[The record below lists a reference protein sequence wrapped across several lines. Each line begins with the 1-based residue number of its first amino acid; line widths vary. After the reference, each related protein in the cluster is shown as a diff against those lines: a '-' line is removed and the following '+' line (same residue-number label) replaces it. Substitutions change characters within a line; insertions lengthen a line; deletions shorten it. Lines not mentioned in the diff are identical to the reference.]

1 MKLSELESMKL
12 LPRFAEGYEFA
23 CNALDEWMKQ
33 RVSFKDAL
41 ESPWTLEGIA
51 ALSEDD
57 LQAAYKIYSTAD
69 YYPDLPR
76 ADRNRFLFEQIV
88 NIRKLGTID
97 AVKALMRYIYPGM
110 SVTIDDTIAFDDNGN
125 VIDSS
130 LLHCYDLH
138 INLDLTQLPDYV
150 MGRVA
155 DNVRRFMR
163 ATAALHSIAY
173 AAGVEIQINPAPI
186 NDEHAIMTAVTD
198 ACKGD
203 VDAWGL
209 YGFTPIEY
217 EDGTSGS
224 GILIMRAIRMS
235 HTELSNWTLQDAK
248 RFADLVSVQD
258 AAATSSVVQR
268 TSDIL
273 FPHDVIKQIVGA
285 MYNVDADGTEVFRR
299 VRDGQFGIYK
309 NAPNITQIE
318 HLYRSDFAVHPTIL
332 FVLIHP
338 SRTPYNAGAYTFTQA
353 GRSDAPILWK
363 IDERVAYKGVDF
375 PNGVIFGIKQ
385 SSASLAFGEACKDM
399 IVNYVSDGFL
409 RCQTTNTL
417 YANVQYFAFAY
428 YTEDA
433 NAVEVPIRR
442 ISDDAQFRAYTTPDN
457 YYFILDEN
465 YETNTWIPESE
476 LQPHGYYI

>member
-23 CNALDEWMKQ
+23 CKAFDDWMKQ

-51 ALSEDD
+51 ALSEDG
-57 LQAAYKIYSTAD
+57 LQEAYKIYSTAD

-88 NIRKLGTID
+88 NIRKLGTIE

-110 SVTIDDTIAFDDNGN
+110 SVAVDDTIAFDDNGN
-125 VIDSS
+125 VVDSS

-173 AAGVEIQINPAPI
+173 KAGVEIPVHPAPI
-186 NDEHAIMTAVTD
+186 NDEHAIMSEVVES
-198 ACKGD
+198 CKGD

-209 YGFTPIEY
+209 YGFTPIRY
-217 EDGTSGS
+217 EDGTSTGS
-224 GILIMRAIRMS
+224 VAIIRAIRMS
-235 HTELSNWTLQDAK
+235 GTAISNWTLQESK

-309 NAPNITQIE
+309 SAPNITQIE

-332 FVLIHP
+332 FVLVHP

-385 SSASLAFGEACKDM
+385 SGMTLAFGDACKDM
-399 IVNYVSDGFL
+399 IVDYVSDGFL

-417 YANVQYFAFAY
+417 YANVQYFVFAY
-428 YTEDA
+428 YTEEA
-433 NAVEVPIRR
+433 NAVEVPIWR

-465 YETNTWIPESE
+465 YETNTWIPEAD
-476 LQPHGYYI
+476 LAQYGYYI

>member
-23 CNALDEWMKQ
+23 CDALDEWMAR

-88 NIRKLGTID
+88 NIRKLGTIE

-110 SVTIDDTIAFDDNGN
+110 SVIIDDTIAFDENGN
-125 VIDSS
+125 VIDST
-130 LLHCYDLH
+130 LLHCYDVH

-163 ATAALHSIAY
+163 ATAALHSISY
-173 AAGVEIQINPAPI
+173 EAGVEIPIHPAPI

-209 YGFTPIEY
+209 YGYYPIGT
-217 EDGTSGS
+217 DDGASGTSLTIAYNIKHMVSDQIPWNTNMAVKFG
-224 GILIMRAIRMS
+224 RALER
-235 HTELSNWTLQDAK
+235 
-248 RFADLVSVQD
+248 VD
-258 AAATSSVVQR
+258 AAATSAVIGSNISV
-268 TSDIL
+268 L
-273 FPHDVIKQIVGA
+273 FTKEEAKKIVGIL
-285 MYNVDADGTEVFRR
+285 YNSPAKPESTLKI
-299 VRDGQFGIYK
+299 RDGQYGIYK
-309 NAPNITQIE
+309 SAPNITQIE

-332 FVLIHP
+332 FVLVHP
-338 SRTPYNAGAYTFTQA
+338 SNTPYNAGAFTFTSTA
-353 GRSDAPILWK
+353 NAPILWK
-363 IDERVAYKGVDF
+363 IDDRVPYRGADF

-385 SSASLAFGEACKDM
+385 SSIALAFGPACSDM
-399 IVNYVSDGFL
+399 LVNYSLDSFL
-409 RCQTTNTL
+409 RCQTSATL
-417 YANVQYFAFAY
+417 YANVQYFVLAY
-428 YTEDA
+428 YTEEA
-433 NAVEVPIRR
+433 KAVEVPIWRS
-442 ISDDAQFRAYTTPDN
+442 SDDAQFRAYTTTDN

>member
-23 CNALDEWMKQ
+23 CDALDEWMKQ
-33 RVSFKDAL
+33 RISFKDAL

-51 ALSEDD
+51 ALSEED
-57 LQAAYKIYSTAD
+57 LRAAYKIYSTAE

-76 ADRNRFLFEQIV
+76 ATRNRFLFEQIV
-88 NIRKLGTID
+88 NIRKLGTIE

-110 SVTIDDTIAFDDNGN
+110 SVTIDDTIAFDENGN
-125 VIDSS
+125 VIDST
-130 LLHCYDLH
+130 LLHCYDVH
-138 INLDLTQLPDYV
+138 IDLDLTQLPDYV

-163 ATAALHSIAY
+163 ATAALHSISY
-173 AAGVEIQINPAPI
+173 EAGVEIPIHSAPI
-186 NDEHAIMTAVTD
+186 NDEHAIMTGVVES
-198 ACKGD
+198 CKGD

-209 YGFTPIEY
+209 YGFNPIQF
-217 EDGTSGS
+217 EDGTSAG
-224 GILIMRAIRMS
+224 GIAVTRAIRMS
-235 HTELSNWTLQDAK
+235 HTELSNWTLQEAR
-248 RFADLVSVQD
+248 RFADLMGVQN

-285 MYNVDADGTEVFRR
+285 MYNVDADGSEVFRR

-309 NAPNITQIE
+309 NAPNITEIE
-318 HLYRSDFAVHPTIL
+318 HLHRSDFAGHPTIL
-332 FVLIHP
+332 FILAHP
-338 SRTPYNAGAYTFTQA
+338 SRTPYNAGAYTFTRA
-353 GRSDAPILWK
+353 DSWDAPILWK
-363 IDERVAYKGVDF
+363 IDDRVAYKGVDF

-385 SSASLAFGEACKDM
+385 SGTSLAFGDACKDM
-399 IVNYVSDGFL
+399 IVDYVSDGFL

-417 YANVQYFAFAY
+417 YANVQYFVFAY
-428 YTEDA
+428 YTEEA

-442 ISDDAQFRAYTTPDN
+442 SSDDAQFRAYTTPDN
-457 YYFILDEN
+457 YYFILDET

>member
-1 MKLSELESMKL
+1 MKLSDLESAQL
-12 LPRFAEGYEFA
+12 LPRFAEAYEFA
-23 CNALDEWMKQ
+23 CKALDDWMAK
-33 RVSFKDAL
+33 RHDFADAL
-41 ESPWTLEGIA
+41 SAPWTLEGIA
-51 ALSEDD
+51 ALTDGE
-57 LQAAYKIYSTAD
+57 LQELYTLYSTAD

-88 NIRKLGTID
+88 NVRKLGTIE

-155 DNVRRFMR
+155 DNIRRFMR
-163 ATAALHSIAY
+163 ATAALHSISY
-173 AAGVEIQINPAPI
+173 EAGVEIPIHPVPI
-186 NDEHAIMTAVTD
+186 NDEHAIMSEVVES
-198 ACKGD
+198 CKGD

-209 YGFTPIEY
+209 YGFTPIQY
-217 EDGTSGS
+217 EDGTSS
-224 GILIMRAIRMS
+224 GKIAIIRAIRMS
-235 HTELSNWTLQDAK
+235 HTELSNWTLQEAD
-248 RFADLVSVQD
+248 RFADLVRVQD

-332 FVLIHP
+332 FILVHP
-338 SRTPYNAGAYTFTQA
+338 SNTPYNAGVFNFTSTAQ
-353 GRSDAPILWK
+353 APILWK
-363 IDERVAYKGVDF
+363 VDERVAYQKANF

-385 SSASLAFGEACKDM
+385 SSTSLAFGDACKDM
-399 IVNYVSDGFL
+399 FVNYSLDDFL
-409 RCQTTNTL
+409 RGSTTGTL
-417 YANVQYFAFAY
+417 YANVQYFVMAY
-428 YTEDA
+428 YTEEA

-465 YETNTWIPESE
+465 YESASWIPEAD
-476 LQPHGYYI
+476 LAQYGYYI

>member
-12 LPRFAEGYEFA
+12 LPRFAEAYEFA
-23 CNALDEWMKQ
+23 CKAFDEWMAQ

-41 ESPWTLEGIA
+41 EAPWTLEGIA

-88 NIRKLGTID
+88 NIRKLGTIE

-125 VIDSS
+125 VIDST

-173 AAGVEIQINPAPI
+173 EAGVEISIHPAPI
-186 NDEHAIMTAVTD
+186 NDEHAVMSEVVES
-198 ACKGD
+198 CKGD

-209 YGFTPIEY
+209 YGFTPVGTD
-217 EDGTSGS
+217 DGASGTGLTIAYNIKHMVS
-224 GILIMRAIRMS
+224 NQISWSTNMALRFGRAFES
-235 HTELSNWTLQDAK
+235 A
-248 RFADLVSVQD
+248 D
-258 AAATSSVVQR
+258 AAATSALLGSN
-268 TSDIL
+268 SSIL
-273 FPHDVIKQIVGA
+273 FTKEEAKKIVGIL
-285 MYNVDADGTEVFRR
+285 YNSPAKTESTLKI
-299 VRDGQFGIYK
+299 RDGQYGIYK

-332 FVLIHP
+332 FILVHP
-338 SRTPYNAGAYTFTQA
+338 SNTPYNAGAYTFTDT
-353 GRSDAPILWK
+353 GNRDAPILWK
-363 IDERVAYKGVDF
+363 IDDRVAYKGVDF
-375 PNGVIFGIKQ
+375 PNGVIFGIKV
-385 SSASLAFGEACKDM
+385 SNVPLAYGPSCQDM
-399 IVNYVSDGFL
+399 FVNYSLDGFL
-409 RCQTTNTL
+409 RCSTTGTL
-417 YANVQYFAFAY
+417 YANVQYFVMAY
-428 YTEDA
+428 YTEEA
-433 NAVEVPIRR
+433 NAVAVTIWR
-442 ISDDAQFRAYTTPDN
+442 ISDDAQFRAYATSDN

-465 YETNTWIPESE
+465 YETNTWIHEDS
-476 LQPHGYYI
+476 LAQYGYYV

>member
-1 MKLSELESMKL
+1 MKLSELESMEL
-12 LPRFAEGYEFA
+12 LPRFADGYEFA
-23 CNALDEWMKQ
+23 CDALDKWMKQ

-76 ADRNRFLFEQIV
+76 EDRNRFLFEQIV
-88 NIRKLGTID
+88 NIRKLGTIE

-110 SVTIDDTIAFDDNGN
+110 SVTIDDTIAFDENGN

-138 INLDLTQLPDYV
+138 INLDLTQLPNYV
-150 MGRVA
+150 MSRVT
-155 DNVRRFMR
+155 DNIRRFMR

-173 AAGVEIQINPAPI
+173 EAGVEIPIHPAPI
-186 NDEHAIMTAVTD
+186 NDEHAVMSGVVES
-198 ACKGD
+198 CKGD

-217 EDGTSGS
+217 EDGTSGG
-224 GILIMRAIRMS
+224 GILIIRAIRMS
-235 HTELSNWTLQDAK
+235 HTELSNWTFQEAK

-309 NAPNITQIE
+309 NAPNITEIE

-332 FVLIHP
+332 FVLVHP
-338 SRTPYNAGAYTFTQA
+338 SNTPYNAGAFTFTSTAQ
-353 GRSDAPILWK
+353 APILWK
-363 IDERVAYKGVDF
+363 ADDRVAYKKADF

-385 SSASLAFGEACKDM
+385 SSTSLAFGDACQDM
-399 IVNYVSDGFL
+399 FVNYSLDGFL
-409 RCQTTNTL
+409 RGSTTGTP
-417 YANVQYFAFAY
+417 YADVQYFVLAY
-428 YTEDA
+428 YTEEA
-433 NAVEVPIRR
+433 NAVEVPIWRS
-442 ISDDAQFRAYTTPDN
+442 SDDAQFRAYTTPDN

>member
-1 MKLSELESMKL
+1 MKLSELESMRL

-33 RVSFKDAL
+33 RVGFKDAL

-76 ADRNRFLFEQIV
+76 ADRDRFLFEQIV
-88 NIRKLGTID
+88 NIRKLGTIE

-110 SVTIDDTIAFDDNGN
+110 SVAIDDTIAFDDSGN
-125 VIDSS
+125 VTDSS

-173 AAGVEIQINPAPI
+173 EAGVEIPIRPVPI
-186 NDEHAIMTAVTD
+186 NGEQAIMTAVTD

-209 YGFTPIEY
+209 YGFNPIQY

-224 GILIMRAIRMS
+224 GILIIRAIRMS
-235 HTELSNWTLQDAK
+235 HTELSNWTLQEAG
-248 RFADLVSVQD
+248 RFADLVRVQD

-332 FVLIHP
+332 FILVHP
-338 SRTPYNAGAYTFTQA
+338 SLTPYNAGAYTFTRA
-353 GRSDAPILWK
+353 NYDAPILWK

-385 SSASLAFGEACKDM
+385 SSTSLAFGDACKDM
-399 IVNYVSDGFL
+399 FVNYSLDGFL
-409 RCQTTNTL
+409 RGSTTGTL
-417 YANVQYFAFAY
+417 YANVQYFVMAY
-428 YTEDA
+428 YTEEA
-433 NAVEVPIRR
+433 KAVEVPIRR
-442 ISDDAQFRAYTTPDN
+442 ISDDAQFRAYSTPDD

-465 YETNTWIPESE
+465 YESASWIPEAD
-476 LQPHGYYI
+476 LAQYGYYI

>member
-12 LPRFAEGYEFA
+12 LPRFAEAYEFA

-76 ADRNRFLFEQIV
+76 ADRNRFLFELIV
-88 NIRKLGTID
+88 NIRKLGTIE

-110 SVTIDDTIAFDDNGN
+110 SVTIDDTIAFDDSGR
-125 VIDSS
+125 VIDST
-130 LLHCYDLH
+130 LLHCYDVH
-138 INLDLTQLPDYV
+138 INLDLTQLPNYV
-150 MGRVA
+150 MSRVT
-155 DNVRRFMR
+155 DNIRRFMR
-163 ATAALHSIAY
+163 VTAALHSISY
-173 AAGVEIQINPAPI
+173 EAGVEIPIHPAPI
-186 NDEHAIMTAVTD
+186 NDEHAVMSEVVES
-198 ACKGD
+198 CKGD

-209 YGFTPIEY
+209 YGFTPIGY
-217 EDGTSGS
+217 EDGSAGS
-224 GILIMRAIRMS
+224 GILIIRAIRMS
-235 HTELSNWTLQDAK
+235 RTEISSWTLQEAK
-248 RFADLVSVQD
+248 RFADVVDVQD

-285 MYNVDADGTEVFRR
+285 MYNVDADGTDVFRR

-309 NAPNITQIE
+309 NAPNITEIE

-332 FVLIHP
+332 FVLVHP
-338 SRTPYNAGAYTFTQA
+338 SNTPYNAGAYNFTSTAQ
-353 GRSDAPILWK
+353 APILWK
-363 IDERVAYKGVDF
+363 IDERVAYQGADF
-375 PNGVIFGIKQ
+375 PNGVIFGIKV
-385 SSASLAFGEACKDM
+385 SGIPLAFGPDCQDM
-399 IVNYVSDGFL
+399 RVDYVSDNFL
-409 RCQTTNTL
+409 RAKTTGTL
-417 YANVQYFAFAY
+417 YTNVYHFVMAY

-433 NAVEVPIRR
+433 NAIEVPIWR

-465 YETNTWIPESE
+465 YESASWIPEAD
-476 LQPHGYYI
+476 LAQYGYHI

>member
-23 CNALDEWMKQ
+23 CDALDEWMKQ

-88 NIRKLGTID
+88 NIRKLGTIE

-110 SVTIDDTIAFDDNGN
+110 SVTIDDTIAFDENGN
-125 VIDSS
+125 VIDST
-130 LLHCYDLH
+130 LLHCYEVR
-138 INLDLTQLPDYV
+138 INLDLTQLPNYV
-150 MGRVA
+150 MSRVT
-155 DNVRRFMR
+155 DNIRRFMR
-163 ATAALHSIAY
+163 ATAALHSILY
-173 AAGVEIQINPAPI
+173 EAGVEIPIHPVPI
-186 NDEHAIMTAVTD
+186 NGEQAVMSEVVES
-198 ACKGD
+198 CKGD

-217 EDGTSGS
+217 EDGSAGS
-224 GILIMRAIRMS
+224 VFLIIRAIRMS
-235 HTELSNWTLQDAK
+235 RTEISSWTLQEAK
-248 RFADLVSVQD
+248 RFADVVDVQD

-285 MYNVDADGTEVFRR
+285 MYNVDADGSEVFRR

-309 NAPNITQIE
+309 NAPNITEIE

-375 PNGVIFGIKQ
+375 PNGAIFGIKQ

-417 YANVQYFAFAY
+417 YANVQYFVFAY

>member
-12 LPRFAEGYEFA
+12 LPRFAEAYEFA
-23 CNALDEWMKQ
+23 CKAFDEWMAQ

-76 ADRNRFLFEQIV
+76 AARDQFLFEQIV
-88 NIRKLGTID
+88 NIRKLGTIE

-110 SVTIDDTIAFDDNGN
+110 SVTIDDKIAFDSNGN

-163 ATAALHSIAY
+163 ATAALHSISY
-173 AAGVEIQINPAPI
+173 EAGVEIPIHPAPI
-186 NDEHAIMTAVTD
+186 NDEHAVMSEVVES
-198 ACKGD
+198 CKGD

-209 YGFTPIEY
+209 YGFTPIQY

-224 GILIMRAIRMS
+224 GMLIIRAIRMS
-235 HTELSNWTLQDAK
+235 NTELSNWTLQEAK
-248 RFADLVSVQD
+248 RFANLVDDQD
-258 AAATSSVVQR
+258 TAATSSVVQR

-309 NAPNITQIE
+309 NAPNITEIE

-332 FVLIHP
+332 FVLVHP
-338 SRTPYNAGAYTFTQA
+338 SNTPYNAGAFTFTSTAQ
-353 GRSDAPILWK
+353 APILWK
-363 IDERVAYKGVDF
+363 VDDRVAYRGADF
-375 PNGVIFGIKQ
+375 PNGVIFGIQ
-385 SSASLAFGEACKDM
+385 VSGVPVAFGDACRDM
-399 IVNYVSDGFL
+399 FVNYSLDGFL
-409 RCQTTNTL
+409 RGSTTGTL
-417 YANVQYFAFAY
+417 YANVQYFVLAY
-428 YTEDA
+428 YTEEA
-433 NAVEVPIRR
+433 NAVEVPIWR

-476 LQPHGYYI
+476 LAQYGYHI

>member
-1 MKLSELESMKL
+1 MKLSELESMEL

-23 CNALDEWMKQ
+23 CDALDEWMKQ
-33 RVSFKDAL
+33 CVSFKDAL

-76 ADRNRFLFEQIV
+76 EDRNRFLFEQIV
-88 NIRKLGTID
+88 NIRKLGTIE

-163 ATAALHSIAY
+163 ATAALHSISY
-173 AAGVEIQINPAPI
+173 EAGVEIPVHPVPI
-186 NDEHAIMTAVTD
+186 NGEQAVMSEVVES
-198 ACKGD
+198 CKGD

-209 YGFTPIEY
+209 YGFTPIQY
-217 EDGTSGS
+217 EDGSAG
-224 GILIMRAIRMS
+224 GGLLIVRAIRMS
-235 HTELSNWTLQDAK
+235 RTELSNWTFQEAK

-258 AAATSSVVQR
+258 AAATSNVVQR
-268 TSDIL
+268 TSDVL

-285 MYNVDADGTEVFRR
+285 MYNVDADGTDVFRR

-318 HLYRSDFAVHPTIL
+318 HLYRSDFAVHPTIQFIL
-332 FVLIHP
+332 VHP
-338 SRTPYNAGAYTFTQA
+338 SNTPYNAGVFNFTSTAQT
-353 GRSDAPILWK
+353 PILWK
-363 IDERVAYKGVDF
+363 INERVAYKGADF
-375 PNGVIFGIKQ
+375 PNGVIFGIKV
-385 SSASLAFGEACKDM
+385 SGIPLAFGPDCQDM
-399 IVNYVSDGFL
+399 IVNYSLDNFL
-409 RCQTTNTL
+409 RCSTTGTL
-417 YANVQYFAFAY
+417 YTNIYNFVMAY

-433 NAVEVPIRR
+433 NAVEVPILRS
-442 ISDDAQFRAYTTPDN
+442 SDDAQFRAYTTPDN

-476 LQPHGYYI
+476 LVKHGYYI

>member
-1 MKLSELESMKL
+1 MKLSELESMEL

-23 CNALDEWMKQ
+23 CDALDEWMKQ

-51 ALSEDD
+51 ALSEDG
-57 LQAAYKIYSTAD
+57 LQEAYKIYSTAD

-88 NIRKLGTID
+88 NIRKLGTIE

-138 INLDLTQLPDYV
+138 INLDLTQLPEYV

-163 ATAALHSIAY
+163 ATAALHSISY
-173 AAGVEIQINPAPI
+173 EAGVEIPIHPAPI
-186 NDEHAIMTAVTD
+186 NDEHAIMSEVVES
-198 ACKGD
+198 CKGD

-209 YGFTPIEY
+209 YGFTPIQY
-217 EDGTSGS
+217 EDGTSG
-224 GILIMRAIRMS
+224 GAILIIRAIRMS
-235 HTELSNWTLQDAK
+235 HTELSNWTLQEAK
-248 RFADLVSVQD
+248 TFGGLVSVQD
-258 AAATSSVVQR
+258 TAATSSVVQR

-309 NAPNITQIE
+309 NAPNITEIE

-332 FVLIHP
+332 FVLVHP
-338 SRTPYNAGAYTFTQA
+338 SNTPYNAGVFNFTSTAQ
-353 GRSDAPILWK
+353 APILWK
-363 IDERVAYKGVDF
+363 VDDRVAYQKAAF
-375 PNGVIFGIKQ
+375 PNGVIFGIKV
-385 SSASLAFGEACKDM
+385 SSVPLVFGSACQDM
-399 IVNYVSDGFL
+399 IVNYSLDNFL
-409 RCQTTNTL
+409 RCSTTGTL
-417 YANVQYFAFAY
+417 YTNVYHFVMAY
-428 YTEDA
+428 YTEEA
-433 NAVEVPIRR
+433 NAVEVPIWRS
-442 ISDDAQFRAYTTPDN
+442 SDDAQFRAYTTPDN

>member
-1 MKLSELESMKL
+1 MKLSELESMRL

-76 ADRNRFLFEQIV
+76 EDRNRFLFEQIV

-97 AVKALMRYIYPGM
+97 AVKVLMRYIYPGM

-173 AAGVEIQINPAPI
+173 EAGVEIPIHPVPI
-186 NDEHAIMTAVTD
+186 NGEQAVMSEVVES
-198 ACKGD
+198 CKGD
-203 VDAWGL
+203 VDAWGI
-209 YGFTPIEY
+209 YGYYPIGL
-217 EDGTSGS
+217 DNGNAGTANQMAATIKRSGAVPWK
-224 GILIMRAIRMS
+224 L
-235 HTELSNWTLQDAK
+235 TQTVNWTL
-248 RFADLVSVQD
+248 SVYSANT
-258 AAATSSVVQR
+258 AATASKLMRTSSVLYKKEEAKR
-268 TSDIL
+268 
-273 FPHDVIKQIVGA
+273 IVGIF
-285 MYNVDADGTEVFRR
+285 YDTTLLSSVTTKL
-299 VRDGQFGIYK
+299 RDGQFGIYK
-309 NAPNITQIE
+309 NAPNITEIE

-332 FVLIHP
+332 FVLVHP
-338 SRTPYNAGAYTFTQA
+338 SNTPYNAGVFNFTSTAQ
-353 GRSDAPILWK
+353 APILWK
-363 IDERVAYKGVDF
+363 VDDRVTYQKADF
-375 PNGVIFGIKQ
+375 PNGVIFGIKI
-385 SSASLAFGEACKDM
+385 SGVPLAFGSACQDM
-399 IVNYVSDGFL
+399 IVNYSLDNFL
-409 RCQTTNTL
+409 RCSTTGTL
-417 YANVQYFAFAY
+417 YTNVYHFVMAY
-428 YTEDA
+428 YTEEA
-433 NAVEVPIRR
+433 NAVEVPIWR
-442 ISDDAQFRAYTTPDN
+442 ISDDMQFRAYTTPDN

-465 YETNTWIPESE
+465 YESASWIPEAD
-476 LQPHGYYI
+476 LAKYGYYI

>member
-163 ATAALHSIAY
+163 ATAALHSISY
-173 AAGVEIQINPAPI
+173 EAGVEIPIHPVPI
-186 NDEHAIMTAVTD
+186 NGAQAVMSEVVES
-198 ACKGD
+198 CKGD

-217 EDGTSGS
+217 EDGTSGG
-224 GILIMRAIRMS
+224 GILIVRAIRKS
-235 HTELSNWTLQDAK
+235 YTELSNWTVQEAK
-248 RFADLVSVQD
+248 RFADLMSVQD
-258 AAATSSVVQR
+258 SAATSSVVQR

-285 MYNVDADGTEVFRR
+285 MYNVDVDGTEVFRR

-332 FVLIHP
+332 FILVHP

-353 GRSDAPILWK
+353 GRLDAPILWK

-385 SSASLAFGEACKDM
+385 SSASLAFGDACKDM
-399 IVNYVSDGFL
+399 IVDYVSDVFL
-409 RCQTTNTL
+409 RCQTTDTL
-417 YANVQYFAFAY
+417 YANVQYFVFAY
-428 YTEDA
+428 YTEEA

-465 YETNTWIPESE
+465 YESATWIPEAD
-476 LQPHGYYI
+476 LAKYGYYI

>member
-12 LPRFAEGYEFA
+12 LPRFAEAYEFA
-23 CNALDEWMKQ
+23 CKAFDEWMAQ

-76 ADRNRFLFEQIV
+76 AARDQFLFEQIV
-88 NIRKLGTID
+88 NIRKLGTIE

-110 SVTIDDTIAFDDNGN
+110 SVTIDDKIAFDSNGN

-163 ATAALHSIAY
+163 ATAALHSISY
-173 AAGVEIQINPAPI
+173 EAGVEIPIHPAPI
-186 NDEHAIMTAVTD
+186 NDEHAVMSEVVES
-198 ACKGD
+198 CKGD

-209 YGFTPIEY
+209 YGFNPIQF
-217 EDGTSGS
+217 EDGTSAG
-224 GILIMRAIRMS
+224 GIAIIRAIRMS
-235 HTELSNWTLQDAK
+235 RTELSNWTLQEAS
-248 RFADLVSVQD
+248 RFAQSVNVQD
-258 AAATSSVVQR
+258 TAATSSVVQR

-309 NAPNITQIE
+309 NAPNITEIE

-332 FVLIHP
+332 FVLVHP
-338 SRTPYNAGAYTFTQA
+338 SNTPYNAGAFTFTSTAQ
-353 GRSDAPILWK
+353 APILWK
-363 IDERVAYKGVDF
+363 VDDRVAYRGADF
-375 PNGVIFGIKQ
+375 PNGVIFGIQ
-385 SSASLAFGEACKDM
+385 VSGVPVAFGDACRDM
-399 IVNYVSDGFL
+399 FVNYSLDGFL
-409 RCQTTNTL
+409 RGSTTGTL
-417 YANVQYFAFAY
+417 YANVQYFVLAY
-428 YTEDA
+428 YTEEA
-433 NAVEVPIRR
+433 NAVEVPIWR

-476 LQPHGYYI
+476 LAQYGYHI

>member
-23 CNALDEWMKQ
+23 CKAFDEWMKQ

-88 NIRKLGTID
+88 NIRKLGTIE

-110 SVTIDDTIAFDDNGN
+110 SVTIDDKIAFDDNGN

-155 DNVRRFMR
+155 NNVRRFMR
-163 ATAALHSIAY
+163 ATAALHSISY
-173 AAGVEIQINPAPI
+173 EAGVEIPIRPAPI

-209 YGFTPIEY
+209 YGFTPIGTD
-217 EDGTSGS
+217 DGASGTGLTIAYNIKHMVS
-224 GILIMRAIRMS
+224 DQISWSTNMALRFGRAF
-235 HTELSNWTLQDAK
+235 E
-248 RFADLVSVQD
+248 SVD
-258 AAATSSVVQR
+258 AAATSAVISSNISV
-268 TSDIL
+268 L
-273 FPHDVIKQIVGA
+273 FTKEEAKKIVGIL
-285 MYNVDADGTEVFRR
+285 YNSPAKTESTLKI
-299 VRDGQFGIYK
+299 RDGQYGIYK
-309 NAPNITQIE
+309 NAPNITEIE

-332 FVLIHP
+332 FILVHP
-338 SRTPYNAGAYTFTQA
+338 SNTPYNAGVFTFTSTAQ
-353 GRSDAPILWK
+353 APILWK
-363 IDERVAYKGVDF
+363 VDERLYYLGADF

-385 SSASLAFGEACKDM
+385 SSIALAFGPACSDM
-399 IVNYVSDGFL
+399 FVNYSLDSFL
-409 RCQTTNTL
+409 RCQTSATL
-417 YANVQYFAFAY
+417 YANVQYFVLAY
-428 YTEDA
+428 YTEEA
-433 NAVEVPIRR
+433 NAAEVPIWR

-457 YYFILDEN
+457 YYFILDGN
-465 YETNTWIPESE
+465 YESATWIPEAD
-476 LQPHGYYI
+476 LKKYGYYI

>member
-23 CNALDEWMKQ
+23 CDALDEWMKQ

-76 ADRNRFLFEQIV
+76 AARDQFLFEQIV
-88 NIRKLGTID
+88 NIRKLGTIE

-138 INLDLTQLPDYV
+138 INLDLSQLPDYV

-163 ATAALHSIAY
+163 VTASLHSIAY
-173 AAGVEIQINPAPI
+173 EAGVEIPIHPAPI

-209 YGFTPIEY
+209 YGFNPIQY
-217 EDGTSGS
+217 EDGASGG
-224 GILIMRAIRMS
+224 GILIIRAIRMS
-235 HTELSNWTLQDAK
+235 NTELSNWTMKEAK
-248 RFADLVSVQD
+248 RFADLMSVQN

-273 FPHDVIKQIVGA
+273 FPHDAIKQIVGA

-309 NAPNITQIE
+309 NAPNITEIE
-318 HLYRSDFAVHPTIL
+318 PLYRSDFAVHPTIL
-332 FVLIHP
+332 FILVHP
-338 SRTPYNAGAYTFTQA
+338 SNTPYNAGVFNFTSTAQ
-353 GRSDAPILWK
+353 APILWK
-363 IDERVAYKGVDF
+363 VDERLYYLGDDF

-385 SSASLAFGEACKDM
+385 SSIALAFGPACSDM
-399 IVNYVSDGFL
+399 LVNYSLDSFL
-409 RCQTTNTL
+409 RCQTSATL
-417 YANVQYFAFAY
+417 YANVQYFVLAY
-428 YTEDA
+428 YTDQA
-433 NAVEVPIRR
+433 ATTVVTVWRS
-442 ISDDAQFRAYTTPDN
+442 SDDAQFRAYKTPDN

>member
-51 ALSEDD
+51 ALSEDG
-57 LQAAYKIYSTAD
+57 LQEAYKIYSTAD

-88 NIRKLGTID
+88 NIRKLGTIE
-97 AVKALMRYIYPGM
+97 AVKSLMRYIYPGM
-110 SVTIDDTIAFDDNGN
+110 SVTIDDTIAFDENGN

-138 INLDLTQLPDYV
+138 LNLDLSQLPDYV

-173 AAGVEIQINPAPI
+173 EAGVEISIHPAPI
-186 NDEHAIMTAVTD
+186 NDEHAVMSEVVES
-198 ACKGD
+198 CKGD

-209 YGFTPIEY
+209 YGFTPVGTD
-217 EDGTSGS
+217 DGASGT
-224 GILIMRAIRMS
+224 GLTIAYNIKHMV
-235 HTELSNWTLQDAK
+235 SNQISWSTNMAL
-248 RFADLVSVQD
+248 RFGQAFESAD
-258 AAATSSVVQR
+258 AAATSALLGSN
-268 TSDIL
+268 SSIL
-273 FPHDVIKQIVGA
+273 FTKEEAKKIVGIL
-285 MYNVDADGTEVFRR
+285 YNSPAKTESTLKI
-299 VRDGQFGIYK
+299 RDGQYGIYK

-332 FVLIHP
+332 FILVHP
-338 SRTPYNAGAYTFTQA
+338 SNTPYNAGVFTFTSTAQ
-353 GRSDAPILWK
+353 APILWK
-363 IDERVAYKGVDF
+363 VDERLYYLGADF

-385 SSASLAFGEACKDM
+385 SSIALAFGPACSDM
-399 IVNYVSDGFL
+399 LVNYSLDSFL
-409 RCQTTNTL
+409 RCQTSATL
-417 YANVQYFAFAY
+417 YANVQYFVLAY
-428 YTEDA
+428 YTDQA
-433 NAVEVPIRR
+433 AATVVTVWRS
-442 ISDDAQFRAYTTPDN
+442 SDDAQFRAYTTPDN

-465 YETNTWIPESE
+465 YETNTWISESE
-476 LQPHGYYI
+476 LAKRGYYI

>member
-12 LPRFAEGYEFA
+12 LPRFADGYEFA
-23 CNALDEWMKQ
+23 CKAFDEWMAR

-76 ADRNRFLFEQIV
+76 EDRNRFLFEQIV

-110 SVTIDDTIAFDDNGN
+110 SVTIDDTIAFDDSGN

-173 AAGVEIQINPAPI
+173 EAGVEIPIHPVPI
-186 NDEHAIMTAVTD
+186 NGEQAVMSEVVES
-198 ACKGD
+198 CKGD
-203 VDAWGL
+203 VDAWGI
-209 YGFTPIEY
+209 YGYYPIGL
-217 EDGTSGS
+217 DNGNAGTSNQMAAAVNRS
-224 GILIMRAIRMS
+224 GAVPWTLTQIR
-235 HTELSNWTLQDAK
+235 NWTN
-248 RFADLVSVQD
+248 SVYLGST
-258 AAATSSVVQR
+258 AATASKLMRTSSVLYKKEEAKR
-268 TSDIL
+268 
-273 FPHDVIKQIVGA
+273 IVGIF
-285 MYNVDADGTEVFRR
+285 YDTTLTSSVTTKL
-299 VRDGQFGIYK
+299 RDGQFGIYK
-309 NAPNITQIE
+309 NAPNITEIE

-332 FVLIHP
+332 FILVHP
-338 SRTPYNAGAYTFTQA
+338 SNTPYNAGVFNFTSTAQ
-353 GRSDAPILWK
+353 APILWK
-363 IDERVAYKGVDF
+363 VDDRVAYQKADF

-385 SSASLAFGEACKDM
+385 SSTSLAFGDACKDM
-399 IVNYVSDGFL
+399 FVNYSLDGFL
-409 RCQTTNTL
+409 RGSTTGTL
-417 YANVQYFAFAY
+417 YANVQYFVMAY
-428 YTEDA
+428 YTEEA
-433 NAVEVPIRR
+433 KAVEVPIRR
-442 ISDDAQFRAYTTPDN
+442 SSDDAQFRAYTTPDN

>member
-23 CNALDEWMKQ
+23 CKAFDEWMKQ
-33 RVSFKDAL
+33 CVSFKDAL
-41 ESPWTLEGIA
+41 EAPWTLEGIA
-51 ALSEDD
+51 ALSEDG
-57 LQAAYKIYSTAD
+57 LQEAYKIYSTAD

-88 NIRKLGTID
+88 NIRKLGTIE

-110 SVTIDDTIAFDDNGN
+110 SVTIDDTIAFDENGH

-163 ATAALHSIAY
+163 ATAALHSISY
-173 AAGVEIQINPAPI
+173 EAGVEIPIHPVPI

-203 VDAWGL
+203 VDAWGI
-209 YGFTPIEY
+209 YGYYPIGL
-217 EDGTSGS
+217 DNGNAGTANQMAYVINHSGAVPWT
-224 GILIMRAIRMS
+224 LAQAR
-235 HTELSNWTLQDAK
+235 NWTL
-248 RFADLVSVQD
+248 SVYSANT
-258 AAATSSVVQR
+258 AATASKLMRTSSVLYKKEEAKRIVR
-268 TSDIL
+268 TFYETALSSSSTTKL
-273 FPHDVIKQIVGA
+273 
-285 MYNVDADGTEVFRR
+285 
-299 VRDGQFGIYK
+299 RDGQFGIYK

-332 FVLIHP
+332 FIPVHP
-338 SRTPYNAGAYTFTQA
+338 SNTPYNAGVFTFTSTAQ
-353 GRSDAPILWK
+353 APILWK
-363 IDERVAYKGVDF
+363 VDERLYYLGADF

-385 SSASLAFGEACKDM
+385 SSIALAFGPACSDM
-399 IVNYVSDGFL
+399 LVNYSLDSFL
-409 RCQTTNTL
+409 RCQTSATL
-417 YANVQYFAFAY
+417 YANVQYFVLAY
-428 YTEDA
+428 YTDQA
-433 NAVEVPIRR
+433 AATVVTVWRS
-442 ISDDAQFRAYTTPDN
+442 SDDAQFRAYTTPDN

>member
-1 MKLSELESMKL
+1 MKISELESMKL

-23 CNALDEWMKQ
+23 CDALDEWMKQ

-88 NIRKLGTID
+88 NIRKLGTIE
-97 AVKALMRYIYPGM
+97 AVKALMRYIYPWM
-110 SVTIDDTIAFDDNGN
+110 SVIVDDTIAFDDNGN

-150 MGRVA
+150 MGRVT
-155 DNVRRFMR
+155 DNIRRFMR
-163 ATAALHSIAY
+163 ATAALHSISY
-173 AAGVEIQINPAPI
+173 EAGVEIPIHPVPI
-186 NDEHAIMTAVTD
+186 NGEQAVMSEVVES
-198 ACKGD
+198 CKGD

-224 GILIMRAIRMS
+224 GILIIRAIRMS
-235 HTELSNWTLQDAK
+235 NTELSNWTLQEAK

-258 AAATSSVVQR
+258 AAATNSVVHR

-309 NAPNITQIE
+309 NAPNITEIE

-332 FVLIHP
+332 FVLVHP
-338 SRTPYNAGAYTFTQA
+338 SNTPYNAGVFNFTSTAQ
-353 GRSDAPILWK
+353 APILWK
-363 IDERVAYKGVDF
+363 VDDRVAYQKADF
-375 PNGVIFGIKQ
+375 PNGIIFGIKV
-385 SSASLAFGEACKDM
+385 SGVPLAFGSACQDM
-399 IVNYVSDGFL
+399 IVNYSLDNFL
-409 RCQTTNTL
+409 RCSTTGTL
-417 YANVQYFAFAY
+417 YTNVYHFVMAY
-428 YTEDA
+428 YTEEA
-433 NAVEVPIRR
+433 NAVEVPIWR

>member
-12 LPRFAEGYEFA
+12 LPRLADGYEFA
-23 CNALDEWMKQ
+23 CKAFDEWMAR

-76 ADRNRFLFEQIV
+76 EDRNRFLFEQIV

-110 SVTIDDTIAFDDNGN
+110 SVTIDDTIAFDDSGN

-173 AAGVEIQINPAPI
+173 EAGVEIPIHPVPI
-186 NDEHAIMTAVTD
+186 NGEQAVMSEVVES
-198 ACKGD
+198 CKGD
-203 VDAWGL
+203 ADAWGL
-209 YGFTPIEY
+209 YGFTPIGTD
-217 EDGTSGS
+217 DGASSTGLTIAYNIKHMVSDQIPWSTNMALRFGRAFESG
-224 GILIMRAIRMS
+224 
-235 HTELSNWTLQDAK
+235 
-248 RFADLVSVQD
+248 D
-258 AAATSSVVQR
+258 AAATSALIGSNISVLF
-268 TSDIL
+268 TKEEAKKIIGIL
-273 FPHDVIKQIVGA
+273 
-285 MYNVDADGTEVFRR
+285 YNSPAKTESTLKI
-299 VRDGQFGIYK
+299 RDGQYGIYK
-309 NAPNITQIE
+309 NAPNITEIE

-332 FVLIHP
+332 FVLVHP
-338 SRTPYNAGAYTFTQA
+338 SNTPYNAGAFNFTSTAQ
-353 GRSDAPILWK
+353 APILWK
-363 IDERVAYKGVDF
+363 VDDRVAYQKADF

-385 SSASLAFGEACKDM
+385 SSTSLAFGDACKDM
-399 IVNYVSDGFL
+399 FVNYSLDGFL
-409 RCQTTNTL
+409 RGSTTGTL
-417 YANVQYFAFAY
+417 YANVQYFVMAY
-428 YTEDA
+428 YTEEA
-433 NAVEVPIRR
+433 KAVEVPIRR
-442 ISDDAQFRAYTTPDN
+442 SSDDAQFRAYTTPDN

>member
-41 ESPWTLEGIA
+41 EAPWTLEGIA

-76 ADRNRFLFEQIV
+76 EDRNQFLFEQIV
-88 NIRKLGTID
+88 NIRKLGTIE

-110 SVTIDDTIAFDDNGN
+110 SVTIDDTIAFDENGN
-125 VIDSS
+125 VIDST
-130 LLHCYDLH
+130 LLHCYDVH

-163 ATAALHSIAY
+163 ATASLHSIAY
-173 AAGVEIQINPAPI
+173 EAGVEIQINPAPI

-209 YGFTPIEY
+209 YGFTPIGTD
-217 EDGTSGS
+217 DGASGTGLTIAYNIKHMVS
-224 GILIMRAIRMS
+224 DQISWSSNMALRFGRAIER
-235 HTELSNWTLQDAK
+235 
-248 RFADLVSVQD
+248 VD
-258 AAATSSVVQR
+258 AAATSAVIGSNISV
-268 TSDIL
+268 L
-273 FPHDVIKQIVGA
+273 FTKEEAKKIVGIL
-285 MYNVDADGTEVFRR
+285 YNSPAKTESTLKI
-299 VRDGQFGIYK
+299 RDGQYGIYK
-309 NAPNITQIE
+309 NAPNITEIE

-332 FVLIHP
+332 FILVHP

-363 IDERVAYKGVDF
+363 IDDRVAYKGVDF
-375 PNGVIFGIKQ
+375 PHGVIFGIKQ
-385 SSASLAFGEACKDM
+385 SGTSLAFGDACKDM
-399 IVNYVSDGFL
+399 IADYVSDGFL

-417 YANVQYFAFAY
+417 YANIQYFVFAY
-428 YTEDA
+428 YTEEA
-433 NAVEVPIRR
+433 NAVEVPIWR

-465 YETNTWIPESE
+465 YETNTWIPEAD
-476 LQPHGYYI
+476 LAQYGYYI

>member
-23 CNALDEWMKQ
+23 CDALDEWMKQ

-88 NIRKLGTID
+88 NIRKLGTIE

-150 MGRVA
+150 MGRVS
-155 DNVRRFMR
+155 DNIRRFMR

-173 AAGVEIQINPAPI
+173 EAGVEIPIHPVPI
-186 NDEHAIMTAVTD
+186 NGEQAIMSEVVES
-198 ACKGD
+198 CKGD
-203 VDAWGL
+203 VDAWGI
-209 YGFTPIEY
+209 YGYYPIGL
-217 EDGTSGS
+217 DNGNAGTSNQMAAAVNRS
-224 GILIMRAIRMS
+224 GAVLWTLTQIR
-235 HTELSNWTLQDAK
+235 NWTN
-248 RFADLVSVQD
+248 SVYLGST
-258 AAATSSVVQR
+258 AATASKLMRTSSVLYKKEEAKR
-268 TSDIL
+268 
-273 FPHDVIKQIVGA
+273 IVGIF
-285 MYNVDADGTEVFRR
+285 YDTTLTSSVTTKL
-299 VRDGQFGIYK
+299 RDGQFGIYK
-309 NAPNITQIE
+309 NAPNITEIE
-318 HLYRSDFAVHPTIL
+318 HLYRSDFAVHPTIR
-332 FVLIHP
+332 FVLVHP

-353 GRSDAPILWK
+353 GRSDAPLLWK
-363 IDERVAYKGVDF
+363 IDERLAYKGVDF

-385 SSASLAFGEACKDM
+385 SSTSLAFGDACKDM
-399 IVNYVSDGFL
+399 IVDYVSDGFL
-409 RCQTTNTL
+409 RCQTTDTL
-417 YANVQYFAFAY
+417 YANVQYFVMAY
-428 YTEDA
+428 YTEEA
-433 NAVEVPIRR
+433 NTVEVPIRR

-465 YETNTWIPESE
+465 YETNTWIPEAD
-476 LQPHGYYI
+476 LAQYGYYI

>member
-33 RVSFKDAL
+33 RVGFKDAL

-51 ALSEDD
+51 ALSEDG
-57 LQAAYKIYSTAD
+57 LQEAYKIYSTAD

-88 NIRKLGTID
+88 NIRKLGTIE

-110 SVTIDDTIAFDDNGN
+110 SVTIDDTIAFDDSGN
-125 VIDSS
+125 VIDST
-130 LLHCYDLH
+130 LLHCYDVH
-138 INLDLTQLPDYV
+138 IDLDLTQLPDYV
-150 MGRVA
+150 MGRVT
-155 DNVRRFMR
+155 DNIRRFMR
-163 ATAALHSIAY
+163 ATAALHSISY
-173 AAGVEIQINPAPI
+173 EAGVEIPIHSAPI

-209 YGFTPIEY
+209 YGFNPVRF
-217 EDGTSGS
+217 EDGTSAG
-224 GILIMRAIRMS
+224 GIAIIRAIRMS
-235 HTELSNWTLQDAK
+235 HTELANWTLQEAA
-248 RFADLVSVQD
+248 RFANLVSVQD

-309 NAPNITQIE
+309 NAPTITEIE

-332 FVLIHP
+332 FILVHP
-338 SRTPYNAGAYTFTQA
+338 SNTPYNAGVFNFTSTAQ
-353 GRSDAPILWK
+353 APILWK
-363 IDERVAYKGVDF
+363 VDDRVAYKKADF
-375 PNGVIFGIKQ
+375 PNGVIFGIQ
-385 SSASLAFGEACKDM
+385 VSGAPLAFGDACQDM
-399 IVNYVSDGFL
+399 IVNYSLDNFL
-409 RCQTTNTL
+409 RGSTTGTL
-417 YANVQYFAFAY
+417 YTNVYHFVMAY
-428 YTEDA
+428 YTEEA
-433 NAVEVPIRR
+433 NAVEVPIWRS
-442 ISDDAQFRAYTTPDN
+442 SDDVQFRAYTTPDN

>member
-1 MKLSELESMKL
+1 MKLSELESMRL

-57 LQAAYKIYSTAD
+57 IQAAYKIYSTAD

-76 ADRNRFLFEQIV
+76 EDRNRFLFEQIV

-97 AVKALMRYIYPGM
+97 AVKVLMRYIYPGM

-173 AAGVEIQINPAPI
+173 EAGVEIPIHPVPI
-186 NDEHAIMTAVTD
+186 NGEQAVMSEVVES
-198 ACKGD
+198 CKGD
-203 VDAWGL
+203 VDAWGI
-209 YGFTPIEY
+209 YGYYPIGL
-217 EDGTSGS
+217 DNGNAGTANQMAATIKRSGAVPWK
-224 GILIMRAIRMS
+224 L
-235 HTELSNWTLQDAK
+235 TQTVNWTL
-248 RFADLVSVQD
+248 SVYSANT
-258 AAATSSVVQR
+258 AATASKLMRTSSVLYKKEEAKR
-268 TSDIL
+268 
-273 FPHDVIKQIVGA
+273 IVGIF
-285 MYNVDADGTEVFRR
+285 YDTTLLSSVTTKL
-299 VRDGQFGIYK
+299 RDGQFGIYK
-309 NAPNITQIE
+309 NAPNITEIE

-332 FVLIHP
+332 FVLVHP
-338 SRTPYNAGAYTFTQA
+338 SNTPYNAGVFNFTSTAQ
-353 GRSDAPILWK
+353 APILWK
-363 IDERVAYKGVDF
+363 VDDRVTYQKADF
-375 PNGVIFGIKQ
+375 PNGVIFGIKI
-385 SSASLAFGEACKDM
+385 SGVPLAFGSACQDM
-399 IVNYVSDGFL
+399 IVNYSLDNFL
-409 RCQTTNTL
+409 RCSTTGTL
-417 YANVQYFAFAY
+417 YTNVYHFVMAY
-428 YTEDA
+428 YTEEA
-433 NAVEVPIRR
+433 NAVEVPIWR
-442 ISDDAQFRAYTTPDN
+442 ISDDMQFRAYTTPDN

-465 YETNTWIPESE
+465 YESASWIPEAD
-476 LQPHGYYI
+476 LAKYGYYI

>member
-1 MKLSELESMKL
+1 MKLSELESMEL

-23 CNALDEWMKQ
+23 CKAFDEWMAR

-88 NIRKLGTID
+88 NIRKLGTIE

-125 VIDSS
+125 VIDST
-130 LLHCYDLH
+130 LLHCYDVH

-155 DNVRRFMR
+155 DNIRRFMR

-173 AAGVEIQINPAPI
+173 EAGVEIQINTAPI

-209 YGFTPIEY
+209 YGFNPIQY
-217 EDGTSGS
+217 EDETSG
-224 GILIMRAIRMS
+224 GEILIVRAIRKS
-235 HTELSNWTLQDAK
+235 GTAISKWTAKEAK
-248 RFADLVSVQD
+248 RFADVMDVQD

-285 MYNVDADGTEVFRR
+285 MYNVNVDGTEVFRR

-318 HLYRSDFAVHPTIL
+318 HLYRSDFAVHPTIQFIL
-332 FVLIHP
+332 VHP
-338 SRTPYNAGAYTFTQA
+338 SNTPYNANVFTFTSTAQ
-353 GRSDAPILWK
+353 APILWK
-363 IDERVAYKGVDF
+363 VDDRVAYQKADF

-385 SSASLAFGEACKDM
+385 SSTPLAFGDACKDM
-399 IVNYVSDGFL
+399 IVNYSLDGFL
-409 RCQTTNTL
+409 RGSTTGTL
-417 YANVQYFAFAY
+417 YANVQHFVLAY
-428 YTEDA
+428 YTDQA
-433 NAVEVPIRR
+433 AAMVVTVWRS
-442 ISDDAQFRAYTTPDN
+442 SDDAQFRAYTTPDN

-465 YETNTWIPESE
+465 YESASWIPEAD
-476 LQPHGYYI
+476 LAQYGYHI

>member
-1 MKLSELESMKL
+1 MKISELESMKL

-23 CNALDEWMKQ
+23 CDALDEWMKQ

-76 ADRNRFLFEQIV
+76 ADRNQFLFEQIV
-88 NIRKLGTID
+88 NIRKLGTIE

-110 SVTIDDTIAFDDNGN
+110 SVTIDDTIAFDDSGN
-125 VIDSS
+125 VIDSA
-130 LLHCYDLH
+130 LLHCYDVH

-163 ATAALHSIAY
+163 ATAALHSMLY
-173 AAGVEIQINPAPI
+173 EAGVEIPIHHAPI
-186 NDEHAIMTAVTD
+186 NDEHAIMTAVAD

-209 YGFTPIEY
+209 YGFTPIGY
-217 EDGTSGS
+217 EDGTSIGGIAIIRVIRGS
-224 GILIMRAIRMS
+224 G
-235 HTELSNWTLQDAK
+235 TVLSGWTLQESK
-248 RFADLVSVQD
+248 RFADLLSVQD
-258 AAATSSVVQR
+258 AAATSSVLQR
-268 TSDIL
+268 TSDVL
-273 FPHDVIKQIVGA
+273 FPHDVIKQIVGVL
-285 MYNVDADGTEVFRR
+285 YNTIADGGAQNLRL
-299 VRDGQFGIYK
+299 RDGQFGIYK
-309 NAPNITQIE
+309 NAPNITRIE

-332 FVLIHP
+332 FVLVHP
-338 SRTPYNAGAYTFTQA
+338 SNTPYNAGVFNFTSTAQ
-353 GRSDAPILWK
+353 APILWK
-363 IDERVAYKGVDF
+363 IDERVAYKGADF
-375 PNGVIFGIKQ
+375 PNGVIFGIKV
-385 SSASLAFGEACKDM
+385 SGIPLAFGPDCQDM
-399 IVNYVSDGFL
+399 MVDYVSDNFL
-409 RCQTTNTL
+409 RAKTTGTL
-417 YANVQYFAFAY
+417 YTNIYHFVMAY
-428 YTEDA
+428 YTEEA
-433 NAVEVPIRR
+433 SAVEVPIWR

-465 YETNTWIPESE
+465 YESATWIPEAD
-476 LQPHGYYI
+476 LAQYGYYI